1 VRAAKK
7 KLERVNRS
15 ANPNYRALI
24 KKRIAKEL
32 IKFNLGLSKKDKIL
46 NIDDIDPEQVRFID
60 DEDGDEEA

>member
-1 VRAAKK
+1 MRAAKK